1 MWDEDVT
8 WQQSTE
14 AWNQLNMLVVDI
26 MWSWSAVNVKRTG
39 KLDSESGVSWR
50 AEPSEVNP
58 DLISGDCRWRLH
70 KRCSGT
76 GWRRS
81 TSPETSLNLFSIS
94 AVSPDIYAL
103 KMRVSCSSDVSPEIK
118 TSVISKSDS
127 SHTSKY
133 WNWCFQPKIKRKKN
147 RKAERKWRSQWN
159 PLKGTYYAKG
169 VWTQVC
175 GHSVWKQ
182 PACNPPTHFFI
193 ILRTSHSRFLPR
205 FTSLRGKSPAHLW
218 CSLPY

>member
-118 TSVISKSDS
+118 TSVISNQTHLTPQNTETDAFSPKS
-127 SHTSKY
+127 KGK
-133 WNWCFQPKIKRKKN
+133 KIGKQKEN
-147 RKAERKWRSQWN
+147 ED
-159 PLKGTYYAKG
+159 
-169 VWTQVC
+169 
-175 GHSVWKQ
+175 HSEI
-182 PACNPPTHFFI
+182 H
-193 ILRTSHSRFLPR
+193 
-205 FTSLRGKSPAHLW
+205 
-218 CSLPY
+218 